1 MASEV
6 FIRQCHIDSD
16 CQAGL
21 QSLWCP
27 TRIFSRAGGYA
38 LPAAALEQEE
48 LDARRIIESDAAIP
62 PLDLSD
68 NWPYTPAETRW
79 ILEKLS
85 PEGLSLLRYNQTK
98 KDRICPYCKTRF
110 WPLPEGQV
118 CTAAE
123 GEQTLSGIC
132 SSRCFRGMNGPV
144 APALEHTFGQE
155 ADETYCRTD
164 RENRDRIAF
173 VSLHPVG
180 GQR

>member
-110 WPLPEGQV
+110 CGRGADVVWHMLKQV
-118 CTAAE
+118 LQRNERT
-123 GEQTLSGIC
+123 
-132 SSRCFRGMNGPV
+132 SSASAGTHLWAR
-144 APALEHTFGQE
+144 
-155 ADETYCRTD
+155 
-164 RENRDRIAF
+164 
-173 VSLHPVG
+173 S
-180 GQR
+180 